1 MNDNGFYITTDKSR
15 FDLEFIH
22 DFLSNQAYW
31 AKGRSMDLV
40 VKSIENSLCF
50 GVFTKDNKQ
59 IGFARITTDY
69 VVFAWLM
76 DTFIAKEYRG
86 KGLARLLIDT
96 IVNHSEL
103 KHVNGIGLRTDDAHN
118 LYRQFGFENI
128 PNPETWMLRK
138 KK

>member
-1 MNDNGFYITTDKSR
+1 MIDDGFYISSDKSK

-50 GVFTKDNKQ
+50 GVFTKNGKQ
-59 IGFARITTDY
+59 IGFARITTDF

-76 DTFIAKEYRG
+76 DAFIDRDYRG
-86 KGLARLLIDT
+86 KGLGRFLIDT
-96 IVNHSEL
+96 IVNHNEL
-103 KHVNGIGLRTDDAHN
+103 KHVNGIGLRTNDAHK
-118 LYRQFGFENI
+118 LYRQYGFDTI
-128 PNPETWMLRK
+128 PDPETWMLRK

>member
-1 MNDNGFYITTDKSR
+1 MIDDGFYISSDKSK

-50 GVFTKDNKQ
+50 GVFTKNDKQ
-59 IGFARITTDY
+59 IGFARITTDF

-76 DTFIAKEYRG
+76 DAFIERDYRG
-86 KGLARLLIDT
+86 KGLGRFLIDT
-96 IVNHSEL
+96 IVNHKEL
-103 KHVNGIGLRTDDAHN
+103 KHVNGIGLRTNDAHK
-118 LYRQFGFENI
+118 LYRQFGFDTI
-128 PNPETWMLRK
+128 PDPETWMLRK

>member
-1 MNDNGFYITTDKSR
+1 MIDDGFYISSDKSK

-50 GVFTKDNKQ
+50 GVFTKNDKQ
-59 IGFARITTDY
+59 IGFARITTDF
-69 VVFAWLM
+69 VAFAWLM
-76 DTFIAKEYRG
+76 DAFIDRDYRG
-86 KGLARLLIDT
+86 KGLGRFLIDT
-96 IVNHSEL
+96 IVNHNEL
-103 KHVNGIGLRTDDAHN
+103 KHVNGIGLRTNDAHK
-118 LYRQFGFENI
+118 LYRQYGFDTI
-128 PNPETWMLRK
+128 PDPETWMLRK